1 MIKRIFFLF
10 LGEKWS
16 QQVTMAFMVCV
27 YYAVGQPIGK
37 VGLWDTLPQ
46 HGLLWGSVER
56 MQTEL

>member
-1 MIKRIFFLF
+1 
-10 LGEKWS
+10 
-16 QQVTMAFMVCV
+16 MAFMVCV